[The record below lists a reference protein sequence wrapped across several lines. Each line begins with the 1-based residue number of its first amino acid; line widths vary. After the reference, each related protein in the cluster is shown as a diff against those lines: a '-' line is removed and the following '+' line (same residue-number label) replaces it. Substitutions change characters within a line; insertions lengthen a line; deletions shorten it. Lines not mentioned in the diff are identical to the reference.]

1 MYGLEENAV
10 RYVLVHGNDVITF
23 FAVWISKTLVRVMRF
38 RRKGR
43 FQSFLDRNRSE
54 NLQQFQFKRTTKGS
68 DAGKEETWR
77 DGRRVIELGFLI
89 DRLKECEKCKQ
100 ALCLSNIVS
109 EKQFGLASILHI
121 VCQRCSYI
129 NYVATG
135 KRHRTSDTGAA
146 RCFDVN
152 TKLAAG
158 KIVDNSVTETFTFKT
173 QLCSTLSYNKCA
185 WFLFAF
191 AFSFEFTYIATVCIL
206 RVPSTVT
213 VIA

>member
-121 VCQRCSYI
+121 AVILFFRITPGIKPRSDILLCTGNQGPNEFLAPTFRPRSYA
-129 NYVATG
+129 NY
-135 KRHRTSDTGAA
+135 
-146 RCFDVN
+146 N
-152 TKLAAG
+152 T
-158 KIVDNSVTETFTFKT
+158 I
-173 QLCSTLSYNKCA
+173 C
-185 WFLFAF
+185 
-191 AFSFEFTYIATVCIL
+191 
-206 RVPSTVT
+206 
-213 VIA
+213 